1 MPENNDDA
9 HLSTQNLGEN
19 LWHLKAH
26 LIAFSLVF
34 NILETWRR
42 RTLMLNP
49 GIVQFLK
56 NIIERFLNNREI
68 CRRGPN

>member
-1 MPENNDDA
+1 
-9 HLSTQNLGEN
+9 
-19 LWHLKAH
+19 
-26 LIAFSLVF
+26 
-34 NILETWRR
+34 
-42 RTLMLNP
+42 MLNP